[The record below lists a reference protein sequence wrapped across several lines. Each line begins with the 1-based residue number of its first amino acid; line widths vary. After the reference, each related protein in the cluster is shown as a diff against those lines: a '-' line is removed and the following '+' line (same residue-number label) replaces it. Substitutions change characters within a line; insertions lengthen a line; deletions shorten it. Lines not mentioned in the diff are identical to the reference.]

1 MRGEGYN
8 VVMELTFERGEA
20 ARPAGHALL
29 YFTTGTPERVLAT
42 YLVIPPVELN
52 LAKYMP
58 PMFAASLP
66 TGVDTSRPVPL
77 PPIPEEVPGRGYLRR
92 LAEARGDDLVYAG
105 SVLDDEPQRMMLETT
120 YAAEAYSQRYE
131 GYLSS
136 ISLEEPA
143 APQLDAATLLYS
155 AMNEGE
161 RLAEL
166 TKLTGT
172 LREATE
178 RGDLRGVAEN
188 TREMRT
194 LVEMLSPKYRG
205 NRLLSAAQ
213 EPGERGR
220 RLCELLLERAYAL
233 HREEYLDVGRLDR
246 EIEALETHTP
256 SE

>member
-1 MRGEGYN
+1 MHREGYN
-8 VVMELTFERGEA
+8 VFMELTFERGDA
-20 ARPAGHALL
+20 SRPAGHALL
-29 YFTTGTPERVLAT
+29 YFTTGTPQRVLAT

-66 TGVDTSRPVPL
+66 TGVETTRPVPL
-77 PPIPEEVPGRGYLRR
+77 PPIPEEVPGQEYLRR
-92 LAEARGDDLVYAG
+92 LAAARGDDLVFAG
-105 SVLDDEPQRMMLETT
+105 SVLDDEPQRMMLETA
-120 YAAEAYSQRYE
+120 YAAEAYGQRYE
-131 GYLSS
+131 GYLGS

-143 APQLDAATLLYS
+143 APQLDVAALLYS

-172 LREATE
+172 LHEATE
-178 RGDLRGVAEN
+178 RGDLRGVAET
-188 TREMRT
+188 TREMRALGET
-194 LVEMLSPKYRG
+194 LSPKYRG

-246 EIEALETHTP
+246 EIEALET
-256 SE
+256 SSQ